1 MAMSGNTAADPMQ
14 ARWLGAF
21 QQGPNCSSANLGWRY
36 LEAYRFD
43 GVRCWDL
50 DLPPVQRH
58 FISAH
63 LLRPCDIQ
71 TRWSGRAV
79 RGHSVPGNAMLMA
92 AGQDSVWHCATAIDE
107 LQVFLD
113 PGVVDEVAAEI
124 GVPRFNLIEGVGIV
138 DPVIRNISLQ
148 ILAEIESPGMGTRL
162 FGDTIARTL
171 ALHLL
176 RRHSTAGVTE
186 APRRIEMT
194 ARQLRA
200 ATDYIESHLD
210 EDLSLETIAMAPAM
224 SPFRFARA
232 FKKATGQ
239 SPRQYVIHRRIE
251 RAKALLRTGDQDLA
265 QIAQRT
271 GFSTQSH
278 FTDVFRRVC
287 GTTPARYRDT
297 CRA

>member
-1 MAMSGNTAADPMQ
+1 MSVNAALQD
-14 ARWLGAF
+14 ASTGWLTVLPH
-21 QQGPNCSSANLGWRY
+21 GPSCSSAALGWQH

-43 GVRCWDL
+43 GLRCWGL
-50 DLPPVQRH
+50 DLPAVSRH

-63 LLRPCDIQ
+63 LLRPFDVD

-92 AGQDSVWHCATAIDE
+92 AGQDSVWHCETAVDE

-113 PGVVDEVAAEI
+113 PGIVDEVAAEI
-124 GVPRFNLIEGVGIV
+124 GVPRFDLIEGVGIV
-138 DPVIRNISLQ
+138 DPVIRDLSLQ
-148 ILAEIESPGMGTRL
+148 ILAEIENPGMGTRL
-162 FGDTIARTL
+162 FGDTMARTL

-176 RRHSTAGVTE
+176 RRHSTAGMAE
-186 APRRIEMT
+186 PARRIEMT

-210 EDLSLETIAMAPAM
+210 EDLSLESIASAPAM

-251 RAKALLRTGDQDLA
+251 RAKALLRAGDRDLTD
-265 QIAQRT
+265 IAHGV

-278 FTDVFRRVC
+278 FTAVFRRLC
-287 GTTPARYRDT
+287 GTTPARYRDL
-297 CRA
+297 CRT